1 MISNSTK
8 KDRQQGSMSCA
19 EFQEKLPELFAAGD
33 NRIAEDS
40 PLHEHLNTC
49 DNCSALVRDLQ
60 YIAEQASLLLQTVDE
75 EPSDTVWKKI
85 QQSIDNERVNHSTA
99 HRGPI

>member
-1 MISNSTK
+1 MISNNTVNK
-8 KDRQQGSMSCA
+8 GPRAMSCA

-49 DNCSALVRDLQ
+49 DNCSALVRDLH
-60 YIAEQASLLLQTVDE
+60 YIAEQASLLLHTVE
-75 EPSDTVWKKI
+75 EDPSDAVWEKI
-85 QQSIDNERVNHSTA
+85 QRSIHSDREYQSLA
-99 HRGPI
+99 HRGPA